1 MGPFSGLILY
11 EVVMV
16 TECSRVSLNF
26 STHDTFCA
34 INFVRQRSG
43 VCQGASGGGLL
54 RSNYELFGILS
65 SGSICGGQ
73 GEPAIY
79 TDVFLHK
86 EWIDKVM
93 NNAFRTIAF
102 FPLFYIYL
110 LLI

>member
-16 TECSRVSLNF
+16 AECLEVGLNY

-34 INFVRQRSG
+34 VNPVKERGG

-54 RSNYELFGILS
+54 RSNYEVFGILS

-93 NNAFRTIAF
+93 NKAVRTVSKL
-102 FPLFYIYL
+102 PLLYVFL
-110 LLI
+110 LLM